1 MRKTPLASR
10 FTQQLIRVNDQ
21 ICFAALQ
28 QWDFARCLEPLVAS
42 RPNEFSTDVFPA
54 NPYAEAIYR
63 RVSELADLSGDA
75 EVIALQM
82 GVVASVEHLLA
93 YMEEVQ
99 TFREGLIADD
109 GEAIRDDAEEEQLR
123 LKITRWRGSQ
133 PNSQYFRTLG
143 YFRHLRNH
151 YAHVNPKPVSAF
163 ATYIR
168 SYGTPLNSFWNN
180 GVTDVHGV
188 DFQTLA
194 SSRLTPEL
202 SFGVMNLLRVCLRH
216 VDEMVAETLTLTE
229 AVRWIVHQVQ
239 NVPRNRMMD
248 ARRLESKVTAR
259 LKMEWNLEV
268 DASKVQQAIHAALA
282 S

>member
-1 MRKTPLASR
+1 MRKTPLSHR
-10 FTQQLIRVNDQ
+10 FTQQLNRVNDQ

-28 QWDFARCLEPLVAS
+28 QWDFASRLEPLVVS
-42 RPNEFSTDVFPA
+42 RPKDFSTDVFPI

-93 YMEEVQ
+93 YLEEVQ
-99 TFREGLIADD
+99 TFRESLIADD

-123 LKITRWRGSQ
+123 LKITRWQGSE
-133 PNSQYFRTLG
+133 PTSQYFRTLG

-168 SYGTPLNSFWNN
+168 SHGTPLNTFWNN

-188 DFQTLA
+188 DFKTLA
-194 SSRLTPEL
+194 NSSLTPEL
-202 SFGVMNLLRVCLRH
+202 AFGVMNLLRVCLRH
-216 VDEMVAETLTLTE
+216 VDEIVAETLTLAD
-229 AVRWIVHQVQ
+229 AVRWIVQQ
-239 NVPRNRMMD
+239 IRNVPRNRTMD
-248 ARRLESKVTAR
+248 ARRLESKVTVR
-259 LKMEWNLEV
+259 LKMEWNLEA
-268 DASKVQQAIHAALA
+268 DSSKVRQATDAALA
-282 S
+282 D

>member
-1 MRKTPLASR
+1 MKKTPLASR

-28 QWDFARCLEPLVAS
+28 QWDFVKRLEPLIVS
-42 RPNEFSTDVFPA
+42 HPKEFSTEVFPT
-54 NPYAEAIYR
+54 NPYVKAIHR

-109 GEAIRDDAEEEQLR
+109 GEEIRDDAEEEQLR
-123 LKITRWRGSQ
+123 LKISRWRGSE
-133 PNSQYFRTLG
+133 PTSQYYRTLG

-151 YAHVNPKPVSAF
+151 YAHVNQKPVSAF
-163 ATYIR
+163 ATYVR
-168 SYGTPLNSFWNN
+168 SYGTPLNSLWNN

-188 DFQTLA
+188 DFKTLA
-194 SSRLTPEL
+194 DSSLTPEL
-202 SFGVMNLLRVCLRH
+202 AFGTWTR
-216 VDEMVAETLTLTE
+216 
-229 AVRWIVHQVQ
+229 
-239 NVPRNRMMD
+239 
-248 ARRLESKVTAR
+248 
-259 LKMEWNLEV
+259 
-268 DASKVQQAIHAALA
+268 
-282 S
+282 

>member
-1 MRKTPLASR
+1 MKKTPLASR
-10 FTQQLIRVNDQ
+10 FTKQLNRVNDQ

-28 QWDFARCLEPLVAS
+28 QWDFARRLEPLVDS
-42 RPNEFSTDVFPA
+42 HPKQFSTEVFPT
-54 NPYAEAIYR
+54 NPYAKGIYR

-99 TFREGLIADD
+99 AFREVLIADD
-109 GEAIRDDAEEEQLR
+109 GEEIRDDAEEEQLR
-123 LKITRWRGSQ
+123 LKINRWGGSQ
-133 PNSQYFRTLG
+133 PTSQYFKTLG

-151 YAHVNPKPVSAF
+151 YAHVNLKPVSAF

-188 DFQTLA
+188 DFRTLA
-194 SSRLTPEL
+194 GSRLTPEL
-202 SFGVMNLLRVCLRH
+202 AFGVMNLLRVCLWH
-216 VDEMVAETLTLTE
+216 VDEIVAETLTLTD
-229 AVRWIVHQVQ
+229 AVRWIVLQIRS
-239 NVPRNRMMD
+239 VPRNRVQD
-248 ARRLESKVTAR
+248 ARRLESKVTVR
-259 LKMEWNLEV
+259 LKTEWNLEAN
-268 DASKVQQAIHAALA
+268 ASKVQQAIEAALA
-282 S
+282 A